1 MNWDE
6 WVIELRR
13 DCSQRLKSARRT
25 FGDGSSLWPSPK
37 PSADKYGNPRDQDRH
52 DLQAAVRMFP
62 TPTDPSK
69 RGGPQSATKRRAG
82 GHAVNLEDAVMST
95 STANRRSG
103 LQSHG
108 TNILAGSLN
117 PAFVEWLQGVPI
129 GWTAFEPLET
139 QSYQEWRRSHG
150 EL

>member
-1 MNWDE
+1 MFPTPKVQTGDYNYSGGNHDKP
-6 WVIELRR
+6 VYNLQGAIKTNALR
-13 DCSQRLKSARRT
+13 
-25 FGDGSSLWPSPK
+25 PI
-37 PSADKYGNPRDQDRH
+37 
-52 DLQAAVRMFP
+52 FP
-62 TPTDPSK
+62 TPTDPSN
-69 RGGPQSATKRRAG
+69 RGGAQSPSKRKAG
-82 GHAVNLEDAVMST
+82 GHAVNLDDMIRFGMPAP
-95 STANRRSG
+95 TANRRSG